1 MDYSSFRPL
10 IDQQYVQLLSV
21 QGYNIAL
28 YILSAECIS
37 YQQVF
42 ADYYQT
48 G

>member
-1 MDYSSFRPL
+1 MDNSSFQPL
-10 IDQQYVQLLSV
+10 TDQQYVQLLSV

-37 YQQVF
+37 HQQVF
-42 ADYYQT
+42 ADYYLT